1 MHLWKGGPSSR
12 CLEPSGRAY
21 GLASRGWA
29 GFQLL
34 PVPSSLCPVQG
45 AFIQL
50 CPVPLLDPAEL
61 PRALVLWGLNDGQR
75 RGDAE
80 GKGQAW
86 GWPHL
91 TPNQSFLLQTY
102 QATGTGAAGLPMWL
116 TRPIPPGE
124 SDLGEDRPVLGGWG
138 GGRRG

>member
-50 CPVPLLDPAEL
+50 LPVPLLDPAEL

-75 RGDAE
+75 CRDAE

-86 GWPHL
+86 GLASLDPQPVL
-91 TPNQSFLLQTY
+91 S
-102 QATGTGAAGLPMWL
+102 AADLSGD
-116 TRPIPPGE
+116 RNRSCRASNVAHKANPPGE